1 MAAPSAQEL
10 LTSDDPSPQ
19 KVIKAKKSKNV
30 HSGIAT
36 ILATFNNTHVSLT
49 DKQGNLIA
57 WSTAGKNGFRGS
69 RKSTSYAAQK
79 VAQDAARRAMA
90 HGLKEIEVRVK
101 GPGSGRESAIR
112 ALQAVGLEIRSL
124 PHRPP
129 SPPRASSDVETGFA
143 LQATA
148 DALNVPAGGTAM
160 VTVTSARRGYNGP
173 IEIVAIDL
181 PAGFTSIPTV
191 IGKGQNSV
199 VLTVSAT
206 TDAASGKWANIRIVG
221 RAKVGAQDYESV
233 ASVETALK
241 TRFAAMLWPPRTL
254 TGAVGL
260 GVAPAAQ
267 ITLKVETQSIVFG
280 KSLTAKIKVTANT
293 GRQTRSERG

>member
-1 MAAPSAQEL
+1 MADEENKSQQPEAQQPEAEAKQETHAAAPAEGTPTSKAKAKPKAKAKAKAKPEGKGEAKPEAKAKPEDKDEPKPEAKAKKKTKAKGKKDDSDSEQEEDTSVAAPSAQEL

-19 KVIKAKKSKNV
+19 KVVKAKKSKNV

-112 ALQAVGLEIRSL
+112 ALQAVGLEI
-124 PHRPP
+124 
-129 SPPRASSDVETGFA
+129 
-143 LQATA
+143 
-148 DALNVPAGGTAM
+148 
-160 VTVTSARRGYNGP
+160 
-173 IEIVAIDL
+173 
-181 PAGFTSIPTV
+181 TSIR
-191 IGKGQNSV
+191 
-199 VLTVSAT
+199 
-206 TDAASGKWANIRIVG
+206 D
-221 RAKVGAQDYESV
+221 
-233 ASVETALK
+233 
-241 TRFAAMLWPPRTL
+241 
-254 TGAVGL
+254 
-260 GVAPAAQ
+260 
-267 ITLKVETQSIVFG
+267 
-280 KSLTAKIKVTANT
+280 VTPIPHN
-293 GRQTRSERG
+293 GCRPKKRRRV

>member
-1 MAAPSAQEL
+1 MADEENKSQQPEAQQPEAEAKQETPAAAPAEETPAPKAKPKAKAKAKAKPEAKDEAKPEAKAKPEDKDEAEAKKKTKAKGKKDDSDSEQEEDTSVAAPSAQEL

-112 ALQAVGLEIRSL
+112 ALQAVGLEI
-124 PHRPP
+124 
-129 SPPRASSDVETGFA
+129 
-143 LQATA
+143 
-148 DALNVPAGGTAM
+148 
-160 VTVTSARRGYNGP
+160 
-173 IEIVAIDL
+173 
-181 PAGFTSIPTV
+181 TSIR
-191 IGKGQNSV
+191 
-199 VLTVSAT
+199 
-206 TDAASGKWANIRIVG
+206 D
-221 RAKVGAQDYESV
+221 
-233 ASVETALK
+233 
-241 TRFAAMLWPPRTL
+241 
-254 TGAVGL
+254 
-260 GVAPAAQ
+260 
-267 ITLKVETQSIVFG
+267 
-280 KSLTAKIKVTANT
+280 VTPIPHN
-293 GRQTRSERG
+293 GCRPKKRRRV